1 MDGMCVWVSQMDLKR
16 YLFVLKD
23 IFDNI
28 SNQLLRSNFLLIFL
42 IIILMRVNF
51 IDFHFAFED

>member
-16 YLFVLKD
+16 YLIVLKD

-42 IIILMRVNF
+42 IIILMGENF
-51 IDFHFAFED
+51 IDFQFAFED

>member
-28 SNQLLRSNFLLIFL
+28 SIQLLRSNFLLIFL
-42 IIILMRVNF
+42 IIILMRENF
-51 IDFHFAFED
+51 IDFHFVFED